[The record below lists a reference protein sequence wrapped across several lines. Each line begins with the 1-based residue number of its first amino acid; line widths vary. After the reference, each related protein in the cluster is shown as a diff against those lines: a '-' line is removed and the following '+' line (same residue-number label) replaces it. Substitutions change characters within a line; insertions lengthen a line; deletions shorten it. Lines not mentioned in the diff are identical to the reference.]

1 MENTTSLTTTLN
13 NAIPE
18 LEDVIIEIL
27 QICQVP
33 QERESILNQ
42 IQVQNTSHSYQKFIY
57 KLVKTR
63 FLLESNTRESYSSIR
78 YYTTTQKGLNYLKAV
93 G

>member
-1 MENTTSLTTTLN
+1 MENTSLATPPN
-13 NAIPE
+13 KSIPE

-33 QERESILNQ
+33 QDRESILSQ
-42 IQVQNTSHSYQKFIY
+42 IQVQNNSHSYQKFIY

-93 G
+93 A

>member
-1 MENTTSLTTTLN
+1 MENINLEVPVSKT
-13 NAIPE
+13 IPE

-27 QICQVP
+27 QICQIP
-33 QERESILNQ
+33 QDRDSILNQ
-42 IQVQNTSHSYQKFIY
+42 IHVQNSSHSYQKFIY

-78 YYTTTQKGLNYLKAV
+78 FYTTTQKGLNYLKAV
-93 G
+93 A

>member
-1 MENTTSLTTTLN
+1 MENLN
-13 NAIPE
+13 LIAPVNPPVPE

-27 QICQVP
+27 QACQVP
-33 QERESILNQ
+33 QDRDCILKH
-42 IQVQNTSHSYQKFIY
+42 IQVQNTPNNYQKYIY

-63 FLLESNTRESYSSIR
+63 FLLESNIRESYNSIR

-93 G
+93 A

>member
-1 MENTTSLTTTLN
+1 MENLN
-13 NAIPE
+13 LLAPCNKPVPE

-33 QERESILNQ
+33 QDRESILNQ
-42 IQVQNTSHSYQKFIY
+42 IQVQNTPHNYQKFIY

-63 FLLESNTRESYSSIR
+63 FLLESNIRESYNSIR
-78 YYTTTQKGLNYLKAV
+78 FYSTTQKGLNYLKAV
-93 G
+93 A

>member
-1 MENTTSLTTTLN
+1 MENTSLATPPN
-13 NAIPE
+13 KSIPE

-27 QICQVP
+27 QVCQVP
-33 QERESILNQ
+33 QDRESILSQ
-42 IQVQNTSHSYQKFIY
+42 IQVQNNSHSYQKFIY

-93 G
+93 A

>member
-1 MENTTSLTTTLN
+1 MENTSLAPTLN
-13 NAIPE
+13 KSIPE

-27 QICQVP
+27 QMCQVP

-42 IQVQNTSHSYQKFIY
+42 IQVQNSSQSYQKFIY

-93 G
+93 E

>member
-1 MENTTSLTTTLN
+1 MENTSLATPL
-13 NAIPE
+13 IKSVPE

-33 QERESILNQ
+33 QDRESILSQ
-42 IQVQNTSHSYQKFIY
+42 IQVQNNSQSYQKFIY

-63 FLLESNTRESYSSIR
+63 FLLESNTRESYTSIR

-93 G
+93 A

>member
-1 MENTTSLTTTLN
+1 MERTNLITPIN
-13 NAIPE
+13 KPIPE

-27 QICQVP
+27 QICQIP
-33 QERESILNQ
+33 QDRESILRQ
-42 IQVQNTSHSYQKFIY
+42 IQVQNTSPNYQKYIY

-63 FLLESNTRESYSSIR
+63 YLLESNTRESYNSIR

-93 G
+93 A

>member
-1 MENTTSLTTTLN
+1 MEQANFISPIN
-13 NAIPE
+13 KPVPE
-18 LEDVIIEIL
+18 LEDVIIDIL

-33 QERESILNQ
+33 QDRESILRH
-42 IQVQNTSHSYQKFIY
+42 IQVQNTSPNYQKYIY

-63 FLLESNTRESYSSIR
+63 YLLESNTRESYNSIR

-93 G
+93 A

>member
-1 MENTTSLTTTLN
+1 MENTSLATPPN
-13 NAIPE
+13 KSIPE

-33 QERESILNQ
+33 QDRESILSQ
-42 IQVQNTSHSYQKFIY
+42 IQVQNNSHSYQKFIY

-78 YYTTTQKGLNYLKAV
+78 FYTTTQKGLNYLKAV
-93 G
+93 A

>member
-1 MENTTSLTTTLN
+1 MENINFETTLN
-13 NAIPE
+13 KPIPE

-33 QERESILNQ
+33 QDRESILSQ
-42 IQVQNTSHSYQKFIY
+42 IQVQNTSHSYQKYIY

-63 FLLESNTRESYSSIR
+63 YLLESNTRESYNSIR
-78 YYTTTQKGLNYLKAV
+78 YYSTTQKGLNYLKAV
-93 G
+93 A

>member
-1 MENTTSLTTTLN
+1 MEQTNFISTLN
-13 NAIPE
+13 KPIPE
-18 LEDVIIEIL
+18 LEDVIIDIL

-33 QERESILNQ
+33 QDRESILRQ
-42 IQVQNTSHSYQKFIY
+42 IQVQNTSPNYQKFIY

-63 FLLESNTRESYSSIR
+63 YLLESNTRESYNSIR

-93 G
+93 A

>member
-1 MENTTSLTTTLN
+1 MENTSLATPPN
-13 NAIPE
+13 KSIPE

-33 QERESILNQ
+33 QDRESILSQ
-42 IQVQNTSHSYQKFIY
+42 IQVQNNSHSYQKFIY

-78 YYTTTQKGLNYLKAV
+78 YYSTTQKGLNYLKAV
-93 G
+93 A